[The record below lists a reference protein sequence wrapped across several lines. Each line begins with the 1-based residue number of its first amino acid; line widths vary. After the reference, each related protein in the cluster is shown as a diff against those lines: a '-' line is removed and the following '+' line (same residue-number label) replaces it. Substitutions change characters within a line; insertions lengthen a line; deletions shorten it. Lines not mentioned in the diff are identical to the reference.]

1 MKKIISVVGPTA
13 SGKTALSVGLAQKLC
28 AQIVSVDSMQI
39 YRKMDIGTAKVTREE
54 MRGIPHH
61 MIDCLEPNENC
72 NVQKFV
78 TMARKAV
85 DKVLASG
92 TPCVLAGGTGLY
104 VDHLLS
110 DTKFVDMP
118 TDFELRQKLNA
129 MPNDKLFEMLESKD
143 PVSFKKLHVN
153 DKKRIVRA
161 LEVVILTGKSIV
173 EWDALSHL
181 DSHPLDATMIG
192 LNFEDREKLY
202 ARIDL
207 RVDRMVQNGLI
218 DEVSKLMQ
226 IDGFAG
232 ATASAGIGYKEI
244 ISYLNGDVSL
254 EDAILQ
260 IKQNTRH
267 YAKRQLTWF
276 RRNPEICW
284 INIGENTTPADV
296 LEQAISII
304 QRS

>member
-13 SGKTALSVGLAQKLC
+13 SGKTALSVGLAEKLG
-28 AQIVSVDSMQI
+28 AQVVSVDSMQI
-39 YRKMDIGTAKVTREE
+39 YRKMDVGTAKVTREE
-54 MRGIPHH
+54 MRGIKHH

-78 TMARKAV
+78 TMARRAV
-85 DKVLASG
+85 DEVLASG
-92 TPCVLAGGTGLY
+92 KPCVLAGGTGLY

-110 DTKFVDMP
+110 DTKFVDIP
-118 TDFELRQKLNA
+118 TDFELRQRLNE

-161 LEVVILTGKSIV
+161 LEVVMLTGKSIAV
-173 EWDALSHL
+173 WDSLSHL
-181 DSHPLDATMIG
+181 DSQPLDAIMIG
-192 LNFEDREKLY
+192 LNFSDRERLY
-202 ARIDL
+202 ARIDD
-207 RVDRMVQNGLI
+207 RVDSMVQNGLI
-218 DEVSKLMQ
+218 EEVQELMQ
-226 IDGFAG
+226 IEGFAG
-232 ATASAGIGYKEI
+232 STASAGIGYKEI
-244 ISYLNGDVSL
+244 ISHLNGHISL
-254 EDAILQ
+254 DEAISQ

-284 INIGENTTPADV
+284 IEITENTTPADV
-296 LEQAISII
+296 LERAINII